1 MIKIL
6 TNILIII
13 LSHICHSHPT
23 ITEYYDINEVNKLSL
38 VELQRSRFELALQSN
53 LQINEYGL
61 FDFSHPLNGRAI
73 RISGILIPRDIEVY
87 LRILSSP
94 VLHNPP
100 YNLSFGNDERLMRHL
115 GFVKGVVRLSQSG
128 AAYKMIQRILK
139 NHVSSLT
146 LVKDFYKPKQ
156 TWPTYLDNR
165 AAYTNLW
172 KHATNLFTVKLHADR
187 KTYYTIDGEIY
198 VYKYYIFFD
207 HAKFQDLAL
216 LLGYWNFDKISIPEY
231 LVKEFEDELNNVN
244 RSNYPRDFFTK
255 LGEFEDQ
262 VKTGGASK
270 TRLSAEKLRSMRPP
284 QASKEKQKP
293 TSSVTYDLEGNEI
306 RQGIRRVR
314 RNMVEGNEAFTVE
327 EVSLRDFMDELGEP
341 GVADENIGAESPG
354 NSQENDAAKELPLI
368 KASDNEATGSA
379 ENQSQP
385 GTSEEAQ
392 EKKNETE
399 SVSKSDEPEKNE
411 QANTA
416 ENEKENKVESEGT
429 TDQQYST
436 AISIID
442 WVGGL
447 TWEEAMTM
455 ESQRAAEVLIKI
467 LYKTTRNMMKSH
479 NIDVDLIQKDRVLLY
494 KTTFYS
500 YWTKKLRNL
509 INSFRLLE
517 NRFDDVSL
525 DEEAEEILFESGS
538 RYKVYWNLK
547 NDSLYN
553 RKTVSDKSA
562 QDIDQSLLD
571 VLLFEPNKFYNKLI
585 NISGDAINFKQ
596 VYQIL
601 LALSQDTTQYTPK
614 SLFSAT
620 EGSAFL
626 GDGMK
631 NRVIV
636 NTKSRMKSRNV
647 KGTLNKVL
655 EQYSSLPS
663 NVNNIL
669 RGRAKCLMAFLY
681 LFGVTDSK
689 GTVGFPNG
697 WPRDIKKSISLLIA
711 GISSPC
717 GLCNTLVG
725 FLASIGFPPVSNN
738 IYAWENRKSDDETT
752 VYQLISG
759 NLYSSF
765 LKKPTD
771 DKKSESGGADTNT
784 NKATAHTNNANA
796 RTNDSPQNGESGNGV
811 GGKKGK
817 DSIKSSSKRVK
828 GENKSKK
835 DKTEKVDSSLIESGG
850 VIDRSG
856 YDLPLLCYLS
866 GSYKNDELSS
876 LAYSYYIHSGIGNSS
891 RTCQNSAQSS
901 INRSPKNV
909 GMMCLDAIPYVIESA
924 KSSMKNKHDQVH
936 EASEEY
942 KSKRYAEFIKKLSH
956 MGDSDGLRMM
966 GDFYYTGH
974 EEGGIRRNYQQAIN
988 FWSRAAES
996 GDAPSALAIAHH
1008 HLSNI
1013 STDESGHSA
1022 MQAERYLRM
1031 VLNSSS
1037 PNSSSFSTANFYL
1050 YRHGLG
1056 QPRDPA
1062 LAARYLRES
1071 ADRGDVN
1078 SMVLMGHAYAGIL
1091 TDVTPPEGRNIFM
1104 SFYYY
1109 RRAAQSGNIVGLFNS
1124 AVFTLHGYDLEYT
1137 NALDRCNEAYKL
1149 FSRVARMG
1157 TMATVLRVLAKRAK
1171 RNNDKIGH
1179 VLMNMMLSELGDSN
1193 AHRELT
1199 KHFKTN
1205 SVFCYTQNLDPDITS
1220 PSTLYSSKNMSNSSN
1235 PITFKKF
1242 QAFQNLQKSMP
1253 LESIETFAEPTP
1265 HNSTMGN
1272 MGANTTLTEN
1282 MTNMSTVTY
1291 PDRNEVSRMSR
1302 EIRMLNMVRVTE
1314 LPDDPEPDLGNTSMW
1329 TRDESQNVSIFDS
1342 LLKSNSSF
1350 KDAEGDES
1358 ENTSSSELSRGDRDT
1373 NVLSKTDREATA
1385 TVESKGRAGG
1395 TDTQKGHGAD
1405 ADTRTQHTN
1414 KSHSHTDGKHTTDPG
1429 ASKKHS
1435 TASGAADQKHA
1446 TGSKDTHGFDDTLNK
1461 EVIGDKSLNE
1471 GSCYYYYSR
1480 RGAYSPQNSTPLL
1493 LAEALLSGRPW
1504 LPSEALF
1511 WAKRSKESESLK
1523 GSYMY
1528 ATMLEAGIGAPKN
1541 CQMAFG
1547 IFKNFMSSKSRGER
1561 ILGLA
1566 CILRNRIISRLRYPA
1581 FLHSFLVRVMYDSY
1595 AHSALV
1601 SKGYTPCNFEF
1612 LELDSLPPVGLHIL
1626 SVLYFVM
1633 VAFAL
1638 IVYLKIFSY

>member
-73 RISGILIPRDIEVY
+73 RICGILIPRDIEVY

-100 YNLSFGNDERLMRHL
+100 YNLSFGNDQRLMRHL

-187 KTYYTIDGEIY
+187 KTYYSIDGDIY

-231 LVKEFEDELNNVN
+231 LVKEFEYELNNLN

-262 VKTGGASK
+262 VQMGGTSKTGQ
-270 TRLSAEKLRSMRPP
+270 SAEKPKPKRPVNTNL
-284 QASKEKQKP
+284 EKPKP
-293 TSSVTYDLEGNEI
+293 TGSVAYDLEGNEV
-306 RQGIRRVR
+306 RQGSGRVR
-314 RNMVEGNEAFTVE
+314 RNVREGDERFTVE
-327 EVSLRDFMDELGEP
+327 EVSLRDFMDELDEP
-341 GVADENIGAESPG
+341 GVPDEGHEALSAYNP
-354 NSQENDAAKELPLI
+354 QENAAVKELPLTQ
-368 KASDNEATGSA
+368 ASDEQATEGA
-379 ENQSQP
+379 NNQSQS

-392 EKKNETE
+392 ER
-399 SVSKSDEPEKNE
+399 KNE
-411 QANTA
+411 QTNTDD
-416 ENEKENKVESEGT
+416 NYNDNDNSEGET
-429 TDQQYST
+429 NQYST
-436 AISIID
+436 TISILD

-447 TWEEAMTM
+447 TWEEAMTQ

-479 NIDVDLIQKDRVLLY
+479 NIDVDLIQKDRVVLY

-517 NRFDDVSL
+517 NRFEDVSL

-553 RKTVSDKSA
+553 RKTVSDKSS
-562 QDIDQSLLD
+562 QDIDQSILDLL
-571 VLLFEPNKFYNKLI
+571 VFEPNKFYNKLI

-596 VYQIL
+596 VYEIL
-601 LALSQDTTQYTPK
+601 LALTQDTTQYTPK
-614 SLFSAT
+614 SLFSPT

-626 GDGMK
+626 GDGMR
-631 NRVIV
+631 NRVIIS
-636 NTKSRMKSRNV
+636 TKNKLNSRNV
-647 KGTLNKVL
+647 KGTLNKVI
-655 EQYSSLPS
+655 EQYSSLPN

-681 LFGVTDSK
+681 LFGVADSK

-738 IYAWENRKSDDETT
+738 IYAWENRKSEEETT

-765 LKKPTD
+765 LKKTTA
-771 DKKSESGGADTNT
+771 DKKSASASTTGSVDADTNT
-784 NKATAHTNNANA
+784 ADTDA
-796 RTNDSPQNGESGNGV
+796 NDSPKNVESGNA
-811 GGKKGK
+811 GGEKKGGRAKAK
-817 DSIKSSSKRVK
+817 DSIKGSSKRVK
-828 GENKSKK
+828 SEKKSKK
-835 DKTEKVDSSLIESGG
+835 GKSEKVDSPLIESGG

-974 EEGGIRRNYQQAIN
+974 EEGGIRRNYQQAVN

-1013 STDESGHSA
+1013 STDDSGHSA

-1157 TMATVLRVLAKRAK
+1157 TMATVLRVLSKRAK

-1220 PSTLYSSKNMSNSSN
+1220 PSTLYSSKNTSNSNN

-1242 QAFQNLQKSMP
+1242 QTFQNLQKSMP

-1272 MGANTTLTEN
+1272 MGANTTLTDN

-1291 PDRNEVSRMSR
+1291 PDRNEVTRMSR

-1314 LPDDPEPDLGNTSMW
+1314 PPDDPEPDLGNTSMW

-1342 LLKSNSSF
+1342 LLKSNTSF
-1350 KDAEGDES
+1350 KDAEEQASDKKS
-1358 ENTSSSELSRGDRDT
+1358 TSELDRPEKDT
-1373 NVLSKTDREATA
+1373 NQLGKSDREAA
-1385 TVESKGRAGG
+1385 A
-1395 TDTQKGHGAD
+1395 TDTQRRRAPD
-1405 ADTRTQHTN
+1405 ANTRPQHTD
-1414 KSHSHTDGKHTTDPG
+1414 KSHSHTDAKHTTDPG
-1429 ASKKHS
+1429 ASKKRS
-1435 TASGAADQKHA
+1435 TASGTADQKHA
-1446 TGSKDTHGFDDTLNK
+1446 TGSRDEHGFDYTLNK
-1461 EVIGDKSLNE
+1461 EVIREESLNE

-1566 CILRNRIISRLRYPA
+1566 CIFRNRIISRLRYPA
-1581 FLHSFLVRVMYDSY
+1581 FLHSFLVRLMYDSY
-1595 AHSALV
+1595 AYSAIA

-1626 SVLYFVM
+1626 TVLYLVM

-1638 IVYLKIFSY
+1638 IVYVKIFSSY

>member
-53 LQINEYGL
+53 LQIDEYGL
-61 FDFSHPLNGRAI
+61 FDFSHPLNGRAV
-73 RISGILIPRDIEVY
+73 RICGLLIPRDIEVY

-115 GFVKGVVRLSQSG
+115 GFVKGVVRLPQSG

-187 KTYYTIDGEIY
+187 KTYYSIEGDIY
-198 VYKYYIFFD
+198 VYKYYVFFD
-207 HAKFQDLAL
+207 RTKFQDLAL
-216 LLGYWNFDKISIPEY
+216 LLGYWNIDKISIPEY
-231 LVKEFEDELNNVN
+231 LVKEFENELNNVN
-244 RSNYPRDFFTK
+244 RSNYPKDFFTK

-262 VKTGGASK
+262 LKMTGTVRK
-270 TRLSAEKLRSMRPP
+270 NME
-284 QASKEKQKP
+284 
-293 TSSVTYDLEGNEI
+293 EGNE
-306 RQGIRRVR
+306 R
-314 RNMVEGNEAFTVE
+314 FSVE
-327 EVSLRDFMDELGEP
+327 EVSLREFMEEFRMP
-341 GVADENIGAESPG
+341 GVTAENSGAESTG
-354 NSQENDAAKELPLI
+354 VESTGAESAVSHQEDAAVKELPNAEAVDQRGSESDDNLSQSSTPEES
-368 KASDNEATGSA
+368 KEKRSQSESVTKSAS
-379 ENQSQP
+379 
-385 GTSEEAQ
+385 
-392 EKKNETE
+392 ETE
-399 SVSKSDEPEKNE
+399 SITKSPMN
-411 QANTA
+411 
-416 ENEKENKVESEGT
+416 
-429 TDQQYST
+429 QQYST
-436 AISIID
+436 TISIID

-479 NIDVDLIQKDRVLLY
+479 NIDVDLIQKERVLLY

-509 INSFRLLE
+509 INSRRLLE

-571 VLLFEPNKFYNKLI
+571 LLLFEPSKFYNKLI
-585 NISGDAINFKQ
+585 NISGDAINFQQ

-601 LALSQDTTQYTPK
+601 LALTQDTTQYTPK

-620 EGSAFL
+620 ERSAFQ
-626 GDGMK
+626 GEGIK
-631 NRVIV
+631 NRMIV
-636 NTKSRMKSRNV
+636 NAKSTTKSRNV
-647 KGTLNKVL
+647 TGTLNKVL

-697 WPRDIKKSISLLIA
+697 WPRDIKRSISLLIA

-765 LKKPTD
+765 LKKN
-771 DKKSESGGADTNT
+771 AD
-784 NKATAHTNNANA
+784 AG
-796 RTNDSPQNGESGNGV
+796 DE
-811 GGKKGK
+811 KKGGRVK
-817 DSIKSSSKRVK
+817 EKASIKMDSKK
-828 GENKSKK
+828 NKPEKKNKK
-835 DKTEKVDSSLIESGG
+835 DKSDKIDSPLIESGG
-850 VIDRSG
+850 VVDRSG

-1013 STDESGHSA
+1013 STDDSGHSA

-1220 PSTLYSSKNMSNSSN
+1220 PSTLYSSKNMSNASN

-1242 QAFQNLQKSMP
+1242 QAFQNLQKSVP
-1253 LESIETFAEPTP
+1253 LESIETLAEPTP

-1272 MGANTTLTEN
+1272 MGANTTLTGN
-1282 MTNMSTVTY
+1282 VTNMSTVTY
-1291 PDRNEVSRMSR
+1291 PDRNEVTRMSR

-1314 LPDDPEPDLGNTSMW
+1314 QPDDPEPDLGNTSMW

-1342 LLKSNSSF
+1342 LLKSTSSF
-1350 KDAEGDES
+1350 KDAEDGES
-1358 ENTSSSELSRGDRDT
+1358 ENGGSAERDARDAS
-1373 NVLSKTDREATA
+1373 VLSKSDREAAA
-1385 TVESKGRAGG
+1385 TVDSTKRAGG
-1395 TDTQKGHGAD
+1395 ADTQRRAAPD
-1405 ADTRTQHTN
+1405 ANTRTQHTD
-1414 KSHSHTDGKHTTDPG
+1414 KSHSHTDATHTTDAG
-1429 ASKKHS
+1429 APRRPSS
-1435 TASGAADQKHA
+1435 S
-1446 TGSKDTHGFDDTLNK
+1446 
-1461 EVIGDKSLNE
+1461 E

-1581 FLHSFLVRVMYDSY
+1581 FLRSFLVRLMYDSY

-1601 SKGYTPCNFEF
+1601 SRGYTPCNFEF

-1626 SVLYFVM
+1626 SVLYLVM

-1638 IVYLKIFSY
+1638 IVYVKIFSSY